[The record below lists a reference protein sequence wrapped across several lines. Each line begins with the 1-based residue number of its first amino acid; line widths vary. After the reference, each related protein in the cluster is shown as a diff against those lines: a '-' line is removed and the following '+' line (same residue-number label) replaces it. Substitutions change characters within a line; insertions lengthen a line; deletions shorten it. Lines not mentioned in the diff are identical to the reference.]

1 VPALDVSGVE
11 GAVMIRPS
19 RSPSTATTPLAFRW
33 AAQRGEVLLLF
44 VSGPGRE
51 PFPPVFGPHGCILWQ
66 LGTIVKSTKL
76 AYTSLTVAK
85 DLVNMLAIMAERPRL
100 IIDCPELI
108 RRAVRIRVGK
118 EDSSI
123 SEVVIKAIRQAFP
136 DEIAEAEQHLEKERK
151 RKGKD
156 H

>member
-1 VPALDVSGVE
+1 
-11 GAVMIRPS
+11 
-19 RSPSTATTPLAFRW
+19 
-33 AAQRGEVLLLF
+33 
-44 VSGPGRE
+44 
-51 PFPPVFGPHGCILWQ
+51 
-66 LGTIVKSTKL
+66 
-76 AYTSLTVAK
+76 
-85 DLVNMLAIMAERPRL
+85 MLAIMAERPRL